1 MEWIDKGTNP
11 LLCDSLQLQVQYGV
25 LLLCAAKGGSWFCL
39 VQEFEEM
46 QVDGIPITNDYD
58 CPLLNLT
65 SCVRSIT
72 PLAIA
77 RSVSIVHECT
87 NSCSFVQCQTRQ
99 RVERCSVLVHK
110 LAFQHDF
117 SNTLYGL
124 NIYCMNVL

>member
-1 MEWIDKGTNP
+1 VEWIDKGTNP

-46 QVDGIPITNDYD
+46 QVDGIPITNNYD

-77 RSVSIVHECT
+77 RSVSIVHEVVEGPGVLYVAP
-87 NSCSFVQCQTRQ
+87 SVRSAQC
-99 RVERCSVLVHK
+99 
-110 LAFQHDF
+110 AW
-117 SNTLYGL
+117 
-124 NIYCMNVL
+124 